1 MMESKISVRAGRGYE
16 ILIGRGIRNSAAE
29 LILPLFPNAERVC
42 VVSDSNVAPLY
53 AEALLDSLHRVGL
66 SASLFTFPAGEQ
78 SKTLSTVGQMYA
90 HFAAH
95 RLTRTDFAV
104 ALGGGV
110 TGDLCGFAA
119 ATYLRGIDFV
129 QMPTSLLAQVDSSV
143 GGKTGV
149 DLPEGKNLVGAF
161 WQPRLVLIDPDALQT
176 LSPLFYSD
184 GMAEIIKTACIKDAA
199 LFERLNRKDPP
210 PIEKTI
216 ADCIAIKAGVVERD
230 EREAGERTLLNFG
243 HTVGHALEKLHGY
256 QGLTHGHAV
265 AVGMA
270 QLTAAAERTGL
281 SEPGCARQLQLCL
294 TRYGLPCSDPASA
307 AQIAAAAAGDKKT
320 IGSKIKLVLLRCIG
334 ESYVYPATL
343 AELEQ
348 LLAKAGGS
356 QT

>member
-1 MMESKISVRAGRGYE
+1 MMESKISVHTGRGYE
-16 ILIGRGIRNSAAE
+16 ILIGRGIRYSAAE

-53 AEALLDSLHRVGL
+53 ADALLDALRRAGL
-66 SASLFTFPAGEQ
+66 SVFLFVFPAGEQ
-78 SKTLSTVGQMYA
+78 SKTLATVGQMYA

-95 RLTRTDFAV
+95 RLTRTDFAI

-119 ATYLRGIDFV
+119 ATYLRGINFV

-161 WQPRLVLIDPDALQT
+161 WQPRLVLIDPDVLQT
-176 LSPLFYSD
+176 LSPLFYAD

-199 LFERLNRKDPP
+199 LFERLNQETPP
-210 PIEKTI
+210 PIEETI
-216 ADCIAIKAGVVERD
+216 ADCVVIKAGVVERD

-256 QGLTHGHAV
+256 CGLTHGHAV

-270 QLTAAAERTGL
+270 ELNAAAEQAGL
-281 SEPGCARQLQLCL
+281 TEPGCTRKLRLCL
-294 TRYGLPCSDPASA
+294 ARYGLPDTDPASA
-307 AQIAAAAAGDKKT
+307 AEIAAAAAGDKKT
-320 IGSKIKLVLLRCIG
+320 TGSKIKLVLLRRIG
-334 ESYVYPATL
+334 ESYIYPATL
-343 AELEQ
+343 DELEQ
-348 LLAKAGGS
+348 LLAKAGGT
-356 QT
+356 QK